1 MKISQLVATAT
12 KTPYHESVASRL
24 PRGIKTQQQLFNLGY
39 KIAVE
44 DLGLAKAKTLNENFA
59 AKLVNSYHNQSLN
72 EGVGSFLGKAAGSV
86 ARGIGGAV
94 SGIKGAW
101 QGAKDAYNQGATGG
115 NYDKARAAVS
125 GTTAPASNAAPA
137 PASNAAP
144 APTGAADRPY
154 VAPVAAPSPGG
165 ATPTTPTAGS
175 PPSSGGGSGIG
186 DIMKAIDGLDP
197 ASKKQLA
204 GELDKSINT
213 PPPVDAAAAPGAAP
227 TAPGAAPTAPED
239 GKIPKFNKFTGE
251 KFASPEDAKA
261 FMNSPEYK
269 MSHDEWEAAQA
280 AKAPPAAPAPTSTA
294 PAAPAPNYGSGQT
307 QAPAPSKV
315 NYSGIP
321 KAAPLPQA
329 TPTQGAYS
337 VKNTYAAPAPSTPA
351 PAAAPAPQFKG
362 PKVNGLQVRNMGEG
376 KKLKFRSNFL
386 GMDL

>member
-1 MKISQLVATAT
+1 MKISQLVATTT

-175 PPSSGGGSGIG
+175 PPSSGGGGGIG

-213 PPPVDAAAAPGAAP
+213 PPPVDAAAPGAAP

-280 AKAPPAAPAPTSTA
+280 AKAPPAAPAP
-294 PAAPAPNYGSGQT
+294 AAPAPNYGSGQT

-329 TPTQGAYS
+329 TPAQGAYS
-337 VKNTYAAPAPSTPA
+337 VKSAYGQPA
-351 PAAAPAPQFKG
+351 PAAAPAAPPAPEFKG